1 MRALVA
7 TGVREE
13 MALQD
18 IPQAEFGPAHVLV
31 EVRAISSIGAR
42 FTGSRLPGQGGIR
55 GGTSLSQVVLK
66 GRTTNLKGR
75 TTNEI
80 TNEIESTPA
89 IC

>member
-13 MALQD
+13 LALQD

-42 FTGSRLPGQGGIR
+42 FTGSRLQGR
-55 GGTSLSQVVLK
+55 V
-66 GRTTNLKGR
+66 
-75 TTNEI
+75 
-80 TNEIESTPA
+80 ESGVGLRSA
-89 IC
+89 RSF